1 MILPPPRGVR
11 RGALVPIVVTL
22 LHVSALR
29 AAAVSTCTT
38 DCAQTACTVGCD
50 EGELRD
56 AVAKANNCTG
66 NNAWK
71 GRTITVDAGTPA
83 CTITMMND
91 VAAAN
96 AYPNSSCAN
105 DPESYS
111 VCLKNT
117 GIRIRGG
124 DATFVYGG
132 TAQCRQCTDEC
143 PPPQPALFT
152 LKGQGNA
159 LEDFTYRYFP
169 EGLHIREG
177 TGHTI
182 ARVTNDRICEDAVTV
197 DIGAGDGHT
206 LADSTFIGNQ
216 PADPGRTCLLPN
228 DAVGACGT
236 DKAIQLNGGGITVV
250 HNTITNISQPVHAQ
264 AGRHVLL
271 GNTSAGSASDD
282 NLCQSYTVTGPAKVT
297 MSSNTIDRCK
307 FGVRVDG
314 LAFVLAEGNVI
325 TNPWVAAFDVRGAG
339 KLRAA
344 GNRLKT
350 RASGFTTLSSV
361 QVGLVVARNDG
372 RARIDLGGGDFAGQS
387 VAPATDDETP
397 DEDQKDLA
405 QFGPDRTA
413 CANGGT
419 CSVGGNRFCSSGV
432 GSQVDVWNVTDC
444 PCLNQM
450 CSGALGNCTI
460 GSCAPLDAAGNCE
473 GSGGAGASIGAR
485 ANCFRSD
492 GGPLAVIRD
501 PGPSTT
507 ATNGATECAP
517 SACDF

>member
-1 MILPPPRGVR
+1 VLLPPPRGLR
-11 RGALVPIVVTL
+11 RGALPLIVVL
-22 LHVSALR
+22 MLHASAVVAW
-29 AAAVSTCTT
+29 AASTCTT
-38 DCAQTACTVGCD
+38 DCSQTACTVGCD

-66 NNAWK
+66 NNAWT
-71 GRTITVDAGTPA
+71 GRTITIDAGTPA

-111 VCLKNT
+111 VCLENN
-117 GIRIRGG
+117 GIRVRGG
-124 DATFVYGG
+124 NATFVYGG
-132 TAQCRQCTDEC
+132 TAQCRQCADEC

-152 LKGQGNA
+152 LKGQSNT

-197 DIGAGDGHT
+197 DINAGNGHT

-228 DAVGACGT
+228 DAVGPCGT

-250 HNTITNISQPVHAQ
+250 HNTITDISQPVHAQ
-264 AGRHVLL
+264 AGKHTLL
-271 GNTSAGSASDD
+271 ANTSSGSASDD

-297 MSSNTIDRCK
+297 MSANVIDRCK

-314 LAFVLAEGNVI
+314 TAFVLAEGNVI
-325 TNPWVAAFDVRGAG
+325 TNGWVAAFDVRSAG
-339 KLRAA
+339 KLRAV

-350 RASGFTTLSSV
+350 RAAGFTTLSSV
-361 QVGLVVARNDG
+361 QVGLLVARNDG
-372 RARIDLGGGDFAGQS
+372 RARIDFGGGDFAGLA
-387 VAPATDDETP
+387 VAPISDDP
-397 DEDQKDLA
+397 DDIA
-405 QFGPDRTA
+405 QFGVDGVP
-413 CANGGT
+413 CANGGK
-419 CSVGGNRFCSSGV
+419 CSAGGNRFCSSGV

-444 PCLNQM
+444 PCLNQL

-460 GSCAPLDAAGNCE
+460 GSCAPLDASGSCD

-485 ANCFRSD
+485 ANCFRSA
-492 GGPLAVIRD
+492 GGVLSVIRD
-501 PGPSTT
+501 SGSSTT
-507 ATNGATECAP
+507 ATDGATECAP